1 MNTYIKMAIG
11 ILEQADRKEMTVP
24 ERRLYDAAM
33 ESYRYLP
40 RAELLHDVEE
50 TADKINFRRQIEAC
64 GDDYVDFLVCAGRTN
79 VMAHLTVAKW
89 IKAGWDAELIEKQT
103 LSPITRAKIPVNII
117 RVKRKQC
124 TGGKEG

>member
-1 MNTYIKMAIG
+1 MNTYINMAIG
-11 ILEQADRKEMTVP
+11 ILKQADRREMTVP

-33 ESYRYLP
+33 ESYRYLSQ
-40 RAELLHDVEE
+40 AELLHDVEE
-50 TADKINFRRQIEAC
+50 AADKINFRRQIEAC

-79 VMAHLTVAKW
+79 VMAHQTVAKW